1 MRGWRNRIAKI
12 SVEWK
17 ILQKFCKTGAGAL
30 ALQAIGS
37 DVHVLSCLVSFIGS
51 DLIHTSLCGT
61 IGFETDIPR
70 RGESPDREIQYFR
83 VRKILGFS
91 YFDNPVFQRQKKHV
105 ISKPE
110 NQTFLNQKS
119 PNQKKTE
126 ICELRMFEEGSF

>member
-1 MRGWRNRIAKI
+1 MPKFQSKGR
-12 SVEWK
+12 
-17 ILQKFCKTGAGAL
+17 FCKNFAKRGAGAL

-83 VRKILGFS
+83 VRKIPGFS

-126 ICELRMFEEGSF
+126 ICELRMFEEGSY